1 METLLSALEVTM
13 PESVRKTL
21 LLVEDEA
28 LLAMTEKMQLEKYGY
43 AVKTEDTGEKAVEA
57 VGQFPGI
64 DLVLMDINLGKGIDG
79 TEAAEIILKDHDI
92 PIVFLSSHSEREIV
106 EKTEKI
112 TSYGYVVK
120 SSSITVLDA
129 SIKMAFKLFEAKK
142 KEREKETALI
152 QSEEKYRL
160 ISENT
165 SDGIVHFSS
174 DGLID
179 YASPSYLRQIG
190 YSELKEFGKGFDA
203 ILLEIHPDDRDT
215 IFSSI
220 DGAIEN
226 KKEEL
231 TYTYRVRHA
240 NGHFIWRE
248 DHSSFMYDS
257 SGAYLGAYVSCRDIT
272 DRKKIENK
280 LIVLGKAI
288 EASPAIIVIT
298 DAKGT
303 IEYVN
308 PRFTSITGYS
318 SEEVIGKNPRI
329 LKSGKTDENVY
340 VDLWNTLTSGN
351 EWKGFF
357 KNKKKNGE
365 FYNESATIAPVK
377 NLKGETTNYI
387 AVKEDLTERKFMQE
401 SLEESNIRFNTLA
414 GSQSVLIWESGIDKL
429 CTYFNPTWLSFT
441 GKKIED
447 ELGNGWAGG
456 VHPDDLERC
465 LSIYAEA
472 FNERKEFSMEYRL
485 LKANGEYG
493 WVFDHG
499 CPKYH
504 DKEFIGYIGSCVD
517 VSQNKKYEN
526 ILRESEEKYRLLHE
540 YAGVGIGYYNPDGIV
555 LSYNQ
560 LAAKYMGGVPEDFIG
575 KSIFDLFPKSD
586 ADLYFERIKRAAAS
600 EASVVYEDIVP
611 LPTGNMYFLS
621 TFTKILDISGSLLG
635 IQIISQDISK
645 QKDLENELQ
654 IKEARYRK
662 AQEVAH
668 VGSWEYDIHTDK
680 FWGSEEGKRIYGFT
694 LTTDNFTANDVMNC
708 VIEKEK
714 VNQAMIDLIDKN
726 VPYNIEFTI
735 IPHNSTERKTIS
747 SIAELVKD
755 EQGNPIKVEG
765 VMQDVTLS
773 KKISEALENSEY
785 MYRTLANTGQA
796 LIWTSGKDKLCD
808 YFNKTWLNF
817 TGRTLEQE
825 LGNGWTEGVHPDDF
839 QHCLEIYT
847 EAFDRRE
854 IFSMEYRIRR
864 HDGEYRW
871 LIDEGC
877 PRYDNNSRFIG
888 YIGHC
893 LDITERKKSEQAVW
907 EYGELYRSIMN
918 ASPDTI
924 IITNMES
931 RILMTSPKALAMF
944 DCKEEELLN
953 HLITDFITPE
963 DQDLASLNVDQ
974 MFKGLISKLI
984 EFRVFRADGTY
995 FILEA
1000 NMEFICDS
1008 NKQPIQI
1015 VFILR
1020 NISERK
1026 QAEERIKTLLA
1037 EKELILKEVHHRIKN
1052 NMSTMMSLLSLQAG
1066 NAKSDFARIALQDA
1080 EKRMQS
1086 MGILYDKLYRS
1097 ADFKMLSVKE
1107 YISAL
1112 VDDILSNF
1120 PNKNIVTVNKS
1131 IQDFVLDANRLQP
1144 IGIII
1149 NELLT
1154 NIMKYAFR
1162 GRENGLISVSATNV
1176 YGHVAISIQDD
1187 GSGIPS
1193 SVSFENSKGFGLQLV
1208 QALTHQLDGTITIER
1223 GNGTKIIVEFEK

>member
-1 METLLSALEVTM
+1 
-13 PESVRKTL
+13 
-21 LLVEDEA
+21 
-28 LLAMTEKMQLEKYGY
+28 
-43 AVKTEDTGEKAVEA
+43 
-57 VGQFPGI
+57 
-64 DLVLMDINLGKGIDG
+64 
-79 TEAAEIILKDHDI
+79 
-92 PIVFLSSHSEREIV
+92 
-106 EKTEKI
+106 
-112 TSYGYVVK
+112 
-120 SSSITVLDA
+120 
-129 SIKMAFKLFEAKK
+129 
-142 KEREKETALI
+142 
-152 QSEEKYRL
+152 
-160 ISENT
+160 
-165 SDGIVHFSS
+165 
-174 DGLID
+174 
-179 YASPSYLRQIG
+179 
-190 YSELKEFGKGFDA
+190 
-203 ILLEIHPDDRDT
+203 
-215 IFSSI
+215 
-220 DGAIEN
+220 
-226 KKEEL
+226 
-231 TYTYRVRHA
+231 
-240 NGHFIWRE
+240 
-248 DHSSFMYDS
+248 
-257 SGAYLGAYVSCRDIT
+257 
-272 DRKKIENK
+272 
-280 LIVLGKAI
+280 
-288 EASPAIIVIT
+288 
-298 DAKGT
+298 
-303 IEYVN
+303 
-308 PRFTSITGYS
+308 
-318 SEEVIGKNPRI
+318 
-329 LKSGKTDENVY
+329 
-340 VDLWNTLTSGN
+340 
-351 EWKGFF
+351 
-357 KNKKKNGE
+357 
-365 FYNESATIAPVK
+365 
-377 NLKGETTNYI
+377 
-387 AVKEDLTERKFMQE
+387 
-401 SLEESNIRFNTLA
+401 
-414 GSQSVLIWESGIDKL
+414 
-429 CTYFNPTWLSFT
+429 
-441 GKKIED
+441 
-447 ELGNGWAGG
+447 
-456 VHPDDLERC
+456 
-465 LSIYAEA
+465 
-472 FNERKEFSMEYRL
+472 MEYRL